1 MASFKLAWKEFYRS
15 WRISA
20 YRTGLAADFRH
31 QRVLLRLAQAAGHLS
46 GDSAMLRSYSL
57 AEFGSPPRE
66 WGQPGDRGTAG
77 QRDGFTPIIRG
88 LGWNTSDPKEC
99 HPEYPRSYQNGRRVD
114 YALFGTPD
122 VQAIGNNSVPP
133 DVIIESKP
141 LRAELDE
148 AVPQLRRYAQTSPR
162 MQSGVAV
169 LTSGDL
175 WGIYDLSL
183 RGAFTGKLV
192 AEVNILTDDPEAAA
206 QVLHQ
211 WLGRPR
217 FG

>member
-1 MASFKLAWKEFYRS
+1 
-15 WRISA
+15 
-20 YRTGLAADFRH
+20 
-31 QRVLLRLAQAAGHLS
+31 
-46 GDSAMLRSYSL
+46 MLRSYSL

-141 LRAELDE
+141 LRAELDG
-148 AVPQLRRYAQTSPR
+148 AVPQLRRYAQASPR